1 MFDNNKNE
9 IDSGLALPLMESFY
23 TIQGE
28 GYFSGIPSYFLRIG
42 GCDVGCH
49 WCDVKESWDAE
60 LHPLTKIEDILKEL
74 DHNICDNVVITG
86 GEPLMY
92 NLEPLTNLLKKNNFK
107 INLETSGAYPLTGT
121 FDWICLSPKKN
132 TDVINDFYK
141 DCNELKVIIQNN
153 HDFKW
158 AEIQRNKLKRGCFMY
173 LQPEWSKS
181 KIILPRIIDY
191 VKNNTKWKISLQT
204 QKYMNIP

>member
-60 LHPLTKIEDILKEL
+60 LHPLTKIEDILNGL
-74 DHNICDNVVITG
+74 NHNICDNLVITG

-92 NLEPLTNLLKKNNFK
+92 NLEPLTNLLKVNKFK

-132 TDVINDFYK
+132 TDVIDNFYA

-158 AEIQRNKLKRGCFMY
+158 AEIQSNKLKRGCFMY

-191 VKNNTKWKISLQT
+191 VKSNTKWKISLQT